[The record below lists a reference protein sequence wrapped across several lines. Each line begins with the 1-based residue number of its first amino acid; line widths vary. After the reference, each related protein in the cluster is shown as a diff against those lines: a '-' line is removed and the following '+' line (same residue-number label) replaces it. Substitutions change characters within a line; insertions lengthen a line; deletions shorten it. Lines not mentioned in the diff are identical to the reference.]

1 MNTTNF
7 FLVENQLEKGT
18 NCLKVI
24 ADGKSIKRFRKLLK
38 DNILVL
44 NSQQISRS
52 QNQNVFSEE
61 VNKSPLNKIAIKSP
75 ITYNKTIQ
83 IKQYLIKQFKKIN
96 SDNA

>member
-44 NSQQISRS
+44 NSQKISRS
-52 QNQNVFSEE
+52 NNHNVFPEE
-61 VNKSPLNKIAIKSP
+61 VNKISLNKIAIKSP
-75 ITYNKTIQ
+75 IIYNN
-83 IKQYLIKQFKKIN
+83 LIKQFKKIN
-96 SDNA
+96 SDNS